1 MARRQ
6 LKRLAARFV
15 ATATVPGYYPDGGN
29 LYLQVSDTG
38 SRSWIFRY
46 ELAGRAREM
55 GLGSAGDFSLANARE
70 RAQAQRKLLADGI
83 DPIEHRDEQRV
94 RKVAESNTAPT
105 FAECAER
112 YISAHRAAWR
122 NPKHAGQWEATI
134 ATYAEPVIG
143 KLPVQQVDTEHALEI
158 LEPIWTTKHE
168 TARRLR
174 ARCEHILDWARVH
187 KYRHGDNPFRL
198 RGHLDKLLA
207 RISKKRRV
215 KHHPALP
222 YAEIGAFIEKLQ
234 AEPGVA
240 PRALEFAV
248 LTCGRTGEVIGAK
261 PDEFDLDKAIWTVPA
276 ERMKAGKE
284 HRVPLSKRAI
294 EIVKATPAGEYVF
307 PGRDPKAPLSNMAM
321 LEVLRRMGRA
331 DLTTHG
337 FRSSFKDWAAECT
350 NYPNIVSEM
359 ALAHTVSD
367 EVEAAYRRGDLFEKR
382 RRLMAEWA
390 NYCAA
395 PKPAARVLPMKRR
408 RS

>member
-1 MARRQ
+1 
-6 LKRLAARFV
+6 LNRLSARFV
-15 ATATVPGYYPDGGN
+15 ATATAPGYYADGGN
-29 LYLQVSDTG
+29 LNLQVSDTG
-38 SRSWIFRY
+38 SKSWIFRY
-46 ELAGRAREM
+46 ELAGQQHEM
-55 GLGSAGDFSLANARE
+55 GLGSASDFSLAHARE
-70 RAQAQRKLLADGI
+70 RARAQRRLLTDGI
-83 DPIEHRDEQRV
+83 DPIEHRDAQRV
-94 RKVAESNTAPT
+94 RKVAEANTAPIFT
-105 FAECAER
+105 ECAAR
-112 YISAHRAAWR
+112 YIAAHRAAWR
-122 NPKHAGQWEATI
+122 NPKHADQWEATI

-143 KLPVQQVDTEHALEI
+143 KLPVHQVDTEHALEI

-174 ARCEHILDWARVH
+174 ARIEHILDWAKVR
-187 KYRHGDNPFRL
+187 KYRDGDNPFRL

-207 RISKKRRV
+207 KISKKRRV

-222 YAEIGAFIEKLQ
+222 YAQLGAFMEKLQ

-240 PRALEFAV
+240 PRALEFAI
-248 LTCGRTGEVIGAK
+248 LTCARTGEVIGAK
-261 PDEFDLDKAIWTVPA
+261 PEEFDLGKAIWTVPA

-294 EIVKATPAGEYVF
+294 EIVKAMSAGEYVF

-321 LEVLRRMGRA
+321 LEVLRRMERA

-337 FRSSFKDWAAECT
+337 FRSTFKDWAAEST

-390 NYCAA
+390 NYAGT
-395 PKPAARVLPMKRR
+395 PKPAGKVVPMRKSR
-408 RS
+408 